1 MHLLSVA
8 GWTSPETA
16 TLSFCPQAP
25 LGHSNSVGFGVC
37 RHDVSSGGAILS
49 WPFSLCS
56 SPLPV
61 LPLDKKISGKT
72 KQTFEMGGWLH
83 TLIRALAILR
93 RWSPQVLAPP
103 SLCITAKVNSTG
115 SWEPHIS
122 LVSGTIKWLLPV
134 PHPLYYVFFFNLLTL
149 CSPLISP
156 PVSDTATLISSSSFL
171 PPLSCSPSIFHNH
184 LVPPLN
190 TAYTP
195 LSSFLLCSI
204 WSAGCIICNVSFWVS
219 I

>member
-1 MHLLSVA
+1 MVGSQHSHLHWSVA
-8 GWTSPETA
+8 GQSSPGTA
-16 TLSFCPQAP
+16 TLGSCLQAH
-25 LGHSNSVGFGVC
+25 LDHGNSVGFGVC
-37 RHDVSSGGAILS
+37 RHDLSSGGAILS

-103 SLCITAKVNSTG
+103 SLCITAKVNSIG

-122 LVSGTIKWLLPV
+122 LVSRTLQWLSQVLHLPCYLFLFTFQT
-134 PHPLYYVFFFNLLTL
+134 PCTL
-149 CSPLISP
+149 R
-156 PVSDTATLISSSSFL
+156 
-171 PPLSCSPSIFHNH
+171 
-184 LVPPLN
+184 
-190 TAYTP
+190 
-195 LSSFLLCSI
+195 
-204 WSAGCIICNVSFWVS
+204 
-219 I
+219 